1 MDGDKKIIR
10 LVCMYYTCQYIY
22 NTYMYCVW
30 TWWRRKHF
38 FLLLLP
44 FAGDNNMTFIDRF
57 CQKATAQLS
66 SLSNHSRLQ
75 IIWHHLLQQW
85 VSKRACLEDVQNID
99 TLSRYRWHR
108 VCTSKNVCMY
118 YRIYFFRQIT
128 TFIKVCVVF
137 VFGLLVK
144 SFNGHKQKQKLLGC
158 FTFNLK
164 VYYHFL

>member
-1 MDGDKKIIR
+1 MDGDKKSSDLCVCTILVNISIIPICI
-10 LVCMYYTCQYIY
+10 VYEHDEEESI
-22 NTYMYCVW
+22 
-30 TWWRRKHF
+30 F
-38 FLLLLP
+38 FLLLP

-75 IIWHHLLQQW
+75 IIWHHLLQQQW

-118 YRIYFFRQIT
+118 YRYTFF
-128 TFIKVCVVF
+128 
-137 VFGLLVK
+137 VK
-144 SFNGHKQKQKLLGC
+144 SQHS
-158 FTFNLK
+158 
-164 VYYHFL
+164 

>member
-1 MDGDKKIIR
+1 MEIKKIIR

-118 YRIYFFRQIT
+118 YRYTFF
-128 TFIKVCVVF
+128 
-137 VFGLLVK
+137 VK
-144 SFNGHKQKQKLLGC
+144 SRYSYKFVWSLFLG
-158 FTFNLK
+158 FRPF
-164 VYYHFL
+164 HW

>member
-75 IIWHHLLQQW
+75 IIWHHLLQQQW

-108 VCTSKNVCMY
+108 VCTSKNVCIVCTINILFLSNHNI
-118 YRIYFFRQIT
+118 RKSLCGRYFWASDPLNDRF
-128 TFIKVCVVF
+128 
-137 VFGLLVK
+137 
-144 SFNGHKQKQKLLGC
+144 
-158 FTFNLK
+158 
-164 VYYHFL
+164 Y

>member
-1 MDGDKKIIR
+1 
-10 LVCMYYTCQYIY
+10 MYYTCQYIY

-30 TWWRRKHF
+30 TWWRRKHFF

-108 VCTSKNVCMY
+108 VCTSKNVLICRKKNY
-118 YRIYFFRQIT
+118 ESVQVYIRSW
-128 TFIKVCVVF
+128 CVYSYSEQ
-137 VFGLLVK
+137 LWIVK
-144 SFNGHKQKQKLLGC
+144 L
-158 FTFNLK
+158 
-164 VYYHFL
+164 

>member
-10 LVCMYYTCQYIY
+10 LVCMYHTCQYIY

-108 VCTSKNVCMY
+108 VCTSKNVCVYLY
-118 YRIYFFRQIT
+118 YLGNNRRFPGEWIYPRWINLAGL
-128 TFIKVCVVF
+128 
-137 VFGLLVK
+137 FGWWFYPEWINSEVK
-144 SFNGHKQKQKLLGC
+144 I
-158 FTFNLK
+158 
-164 VYYHFL
+164 